1 MAASLTCELHK
12 VQRHFETDFAA
23 ARSSCCTPSYPLC
36 ELGFKNL
43 LPPLTLRLVIHQI
56 FLGPPDVYT
65 RPAAV
70 PSAEPIIEPA
80 FPRRPSLTP
89 NASRFSIRRGSSSF
103 SRLSY
108 GIHEEAELDDVKQIL
123 EGKQE
128 DSIVGAMFGHG
139 AFDQVKSSWWL

>member
-1 MAASLTCELHK
+1 MSIDVVRALLITSL
-12 VQRHFETDFAA
+12 V
-23 ARSSCCTPSYPLC
+23 
-36 ELGFKNL
+36 
-43 LPPLTLRLVIHQI
+43 VHQI

-65 RPAAV
+65 RPAALAISEPVAEAV
-70 PSAEPIIEPA
+70 P
-80 FPRRPSLTP
+80 PRRPSLTP

-128 DSIVGAMFGHG
+128 DSIVGAMFGYG
-139 AFDQVKSSWWL
+139 AVEQVKSSWWL